1 MKKCKFA
8 GKLRIKAAAN
18 QATRFDI
25 VAYTGGKLNVEGFD
39 VPIVVDLKGLEAS
52 GHIPIPV
59 KHDTSDEMI
68 LGQTDK
74 GANGIRND
82 GRQLCLAGRITADP
96 DQSPVVKR
104 VLTMASKGHQWQASI
119 GADLQETTDIAEGET
134 VNVNGQS
141 LTGPF
146 VLATR
151 SVLRETSV
159 LGMGADKNTRVL
171 LAQAKGASTM
181 SFEDWVKSL
190 GLDPATLTDEA
201 KQVLMQQ
208 YAALEGSTD
217 TVEADESVE
226 AEATDEEASADDEG
240 STDDT
245 EKKPVAAKAKAK
257 KTTVQAQLPKSF
269 NAKATAA
276 MQAANKA
283 YADNLRRVEK
293 IQAEFGK
300 DTKLVATA
308 IEKNW
313 SYDKTEAEYYKRL
326 ARANVPA
333 GHRSE
338 GEGTGMLQALQGAM
352 ILRAGGKIDSPNY
365 GGIMGVALNLP
376 TWLRAGINAEQRQ
389 RAMDA
394 AWKFRDMSM
403 VDLCKAACRIDGKEP
418 TDQSHQGFIRAAVS
432 GGALADIFTTNINAL
447 MVEKLIE
454 AGDTTQ
460 GWTSETDANN
470 FQTMERI
477 RLVKGGKLT
486 KHHRGG
492 TADHATRA
500 DLLESYKISRYSQ
513 QFSVDEQDMIDDR
526 FQALRDIPDEMALAA
541 SRLRPDLVYSILL
554 ANPTLTATS
563 AALFSATQPGGGDA
577 TATQSNLATS
587 SALSQS
593 TLQAGMSAMFNFLEN
608 GVGLNLYP
616 SHLLVPMGLIGTAF
630 NLLQGQNIAAGAGTT
645 NSGDINPLAAIQSK
659 FGKVEVV
666 TDQRLTN
673 GVVDPATGT
682 AYSGSTSTWR
692 LVCNKVKTIEVAYL
706 RGSGRAPQVRQYV
719 LDKGQWGIGWDV
731 NLDIGAKA
739 LEWRGFYEAR
749 A

>member
-39 VPIVVDLKGLEAS
+39 LPVVVDLKGLEAS

-74 GANGIRND
+74 GVNGIRND

-104 VLTMASKGHQWQASI
+104 VLTMAAKGHQWQASI

-217 TVEADESVE
+217 AGETEEPVE
-226 AEATDEEASADDEG
+226 AEAADDETATDG
-240 STDDT
+240 EATDDP

-283 YADNLRRVEK
+283 YADNLRRVER
-293 IQAEFGK
+293 IQADFGK

-313 SYDKTEAEYYKRL
+313 SYEKTEGEYYKRI

-333 GHRSE
+333 GHRTE

-352 ILRAGGKIDSPNY
+352 ILRAGGRIDSPHY
-365 GGIMGVALNLP
+365 GGLMGVALGIP
-376 TWLRAGINAEQRQ
+376 KWLRAGVNAEQRQ
-389 RAMDA
+389 RAMEA
-394 AWKFRDMSM
+394 AWEFRDMSL
-403 VDLCKAACRIDGKEP
+403 VDMCRAACRIDGKEP
-418 TDQSHQGFIRAAVS
+418 TDKGHSGFIRAAVS
-432 GGALADIFTTNINAL
+432 GGSLADIFSTNIYAV
-447 MVEKLIE
+447 MIDKLAE

-460 GWTSETDANN
+460 GWTREADAAN
-470 FQTMERI
+470 FMTMDRI
-477 RLVKGGKLT
+477 RLLKGSKLT
-486 KHHRGG
+486 RHARGG
-492 TADHATRA
+492 EADNATRS
-500 DLLESYKISRYSQ
+500 DLIESYKIARYSQ
-513 QFSVDEQDMIDDR
+513 QFSVDEQDIIDDR
-526 FQALRDIPDEMALAA
+526 FQALKDIPDEMALACQ
-541 SRLRPDLVYSILL
+541 RLRPDLVYSILM
-554 ANPTLTATS
+554 ANGTLNATGV
-563 AALFSATQPGGGDA
+563 ALFSASQPGS
-577 TATQSNLATS
+577 QSNLTS
-587 SALSQS
+587 LSGSLSQA
-593 TLQAGMSAMFNFLEN
+593 TLQAAMAAMFNFLE
-608 GVGLNLYP
+608 GTTGLNIYP
-616 SHLLVPMGLIGTAF
+616 THILVPMGLVGTAF

-645 NSGDINPLAAIQSK
+645 NSGDINPMYAIQSK
-659 FGKVEVV
+659 FGTIEVV

-673 GVVDPATGT
+673 GVVDPTT
-682 AYSGSTSTWR
+682 DTSYSGSATTWR
-692 LVCNKVKTIEVAYL
+692 LVSNKVPTIEVAYL
-706 RGSGRAPQVRQYV
+706 RGSGRAPQVRQFQ
-719 LDKGQWGIGWDV
+719 LDKGKWGMGWDV

-739 LEWRGFYEAR
+739 LEWRGFFESR